1 MNFPIFMIR
10 FLKFDMIQ
18 YQSNTQKMKLL
29 VILTTLY
36 SISSAFEITVAKP
49 KVAIVKEEEPRDV
62 ILSCKTDTWWNT
74 CDFSHNGTSV
84 CKIRWTSGE
93 NVKVDDDCNDGV
105 EYVKGEYGQY
115 KCSLKLSNVG
125 FEHDGIWTCKMD
137 NYYTRSKDE
146 ESKEYDS
153 EKMKIEIIPL
163 PTTTISTIT
172 TITTTTKPNNNID
185 DDVNPRI
192 NTGNN
197 TATSIKLG
205 VAFSFF
211 LPMMFF
217 L

>member
-1 MNFPIFMIR
+1 
-10 FLKFDMIQ
+10 
-18 YQSNTQKMKLL
+18 MKLL

-36 SISSAFEITVAKP
+36 SISSAFEITKAEP
-49 KVAIVKEEEPRDV
+49 KVVQVEEDDPRDV
-62 ILSCKTDTWWNT
+62 ILSCQADNWWNT

-84 CKIRWTSGE
+84 CKIRWTSRQ

-137 NYYTRSKDE
+137 DYDTRNKVE
-146 ESKEYDS
+146 ESKKYETETMY
-153 EKMKIEIIPL
+153 IEIIPL
-163 PTTTISTIT
+163 PTTTIK
-172 TITTTTKPNNNID
+172 TTTTIKPNNTNED
-185 DDVNPRI
+185 DDVNTRI
-192 NTGNN
+192 DPKKKN
-197 TATSIKLG
+197 AAASLKLG

-211 LPMMFF
+211 LPMMLF

>member
-1 MNFPIFMIR
+1 
-10 FLKFDMIQ
+10 
-18 YQSNTQKMKLL
+18 MKLL
-29 VILTTLY
+29 VILATLY

-49 KVAIVKEEEPRDV
+49 KVTQVKEEEPRDV

-137 NYYTRSKDE
+137 DYDTRNKVE
-146 ESKEYDS
+146 ESKKYETETMY
-153 EKMKIEIIPL
+153 IEIIPL
-163 PTTTISTIT
+163 PTTTIK
-172 TITTTTKPNNNID
+172 TTTTIKPNNTNED
-185 DDVNPRI
+185 DDVNTRIDPR
-192 NTGNN
+192 NDPRN
-197 TATSIKLG
+197 AAASLKLG

-211 LPMMFF
+211 FPMMFF

>member
-1 MNFPIFMIR
+1 M
-10 FLKFDMIQ
+10 KF
-18 YQSNTQKMKLL
+18 L
-29 VILTTLY
+29 VIFTTLY
-36 SISSAFEITVAKP
+36 SISSAFEITKAEP
-49 KVAIVKEEEPRDV
+49 KVVQVKEEEPRDV

-125 FEHDGIWTCKMD
+125 FEHDGIWTCIMD

-153 EKMKIEIIPL
+153 EKMKIQIIPL
-163 PTTTISTIT
+163 PTTTISTT
-172 TITTTTKPNNNID
+172 TITTTTKPNNIID

-192 NTGNN
+192 NPGNN